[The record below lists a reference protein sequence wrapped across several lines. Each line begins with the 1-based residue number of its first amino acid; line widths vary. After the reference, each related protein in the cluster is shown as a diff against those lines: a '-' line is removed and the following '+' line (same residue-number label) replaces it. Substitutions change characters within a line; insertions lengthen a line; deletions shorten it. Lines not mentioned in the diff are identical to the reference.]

1 MHKPTLQ
8 WYREAKLYTGYDD
21 CYRNNINSDYLAKAR
36 TNCLQ
41 LEEYF
46 NRRNR
51 NYDKTCKL
59 CNQEEENLEHF
70 LVVCPR
76 LQSKRDPAIMD
87 QWNNLDTRTQTA
99 SILFKEKDYN
109 RTGAMIRKMWLYR
122 KDLKPP

>member
-1 MHKPTLQ
+1 MVVMI
-8 WYREAKLYTGYDD
+8 AN
-21 CYRNNINSDYLAKAR
+21 RNNTNSDYLAKAR
-36 TNCLQ
+36 TNYLQ

-46 NRRNR
+46 GRRNR

-59 CNQEEENLEHF
+59 CSQEEENLKHF

-76 LQSKRDPAIMD
+76 LQSKRDPTIMD

-109 RTGAMIRKMWLYR
+109 RTGATIRKMWLYR
-122 KDLKPP
+122 KDLLKPP